1 MKKVMLLMGLMAFV
15 FFTHA
20 AEKFTVAGKHIV
32 PVENAFMNAIPDY
45 DQSDINQFSCSVTQ
59 KASVSIYFV
68 NYEISCTST
77 ANTCREASIEATA
90 CAKEGI
96 ARLREIIK

>member
-20 AEKFTVAGKHIV
+20 AEKFTVSGKHIV
-32 PVENAFMNAIPDY
+32 PVENAFMKAIPDN
-45 DQSDINQFSCSVTQ
+45 DLSEINQFSCSVTQ

-77 ANTCREASIEATA
+77 AATCRDASIEATA

-96 ARLREIIK
+96 ARLREIYK

>member
-1 MKKVMLLMGLMAFV
+1 VMLLMGLMAFV

-20 AEKFTVAGKHIV
+20 AEKNTVSGERNVPGSSVFNKVIPETEPGDIKQFT
-32 PVENAFMNAIPDY
+32 
-45 DQSDINQFSCSVTQ
+45 CSVTQ

-77 ANTCREASIEATA
+77 AATCKEASIEATA